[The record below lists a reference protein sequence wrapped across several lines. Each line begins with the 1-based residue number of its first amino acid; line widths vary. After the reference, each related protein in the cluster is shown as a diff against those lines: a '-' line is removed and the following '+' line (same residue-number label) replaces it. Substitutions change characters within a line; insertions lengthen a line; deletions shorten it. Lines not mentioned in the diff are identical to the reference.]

1 MKTLVNVLIIV
12 TGLLLTIK
20 NSALAEIEL
29 SFRFNDA
36 GQKEMRAA
44 LDKFEQM
51 NPGIKVEL
59 QRIAWGSAREQ
70 FLREAAVGE
79 GPDVVHIA
87 QVWTRSM
94 GDAGALY
101 DMNELIEEHGIGEG
115 WGDFISADLAS
126 QDDGTIHAI
135 PWTVDTFA
143 MVYRKDI
150 LEKAGII
157 EFPTTWKGLHEASV
171 QIKE

>member
-59 QRIAWGSAREQ
+59 QRIAWGSC
-70 FLREAAVGE
+70 L
-79 GPDVVHIA
+79 
-87 QVWTRSM
+87 
-94 GDAGALY
+94 L
-101 DMNELIEEHGIGEG
+101 
-115 WGDFISADLAS
+115 
-126 QDDGTIHAI
+126 
-135 PWTVDTFA
+135 
-143 MVYRKDI
+143 
-150 LEKAGII
+150 
-157 EFPTTWKGLHEASV
+157 
-171 QIKE
+171 

>member
-70 FLREAAVGE
+70 VLREAAVGE

-87 QVWTRSM
+87 QVWHRSM
-94 GDAGALY
+94 T
-101 DMNELIEEHGIGEG
+101 DMEVL
-115 WGDFISADLAS
+115 WWLPADLRVTVL
-126 QDDGTIHAI
+126 DGREAPISFALDLKARLPIGLTIE
-135 PWTVDTFA
+135 
-143 MVYRKDI
+143 RKAF
-150 LEKAGII
+150 EAGVLNLLL
-157 EFPTTWKGLHEASV
+157 KV
-171 QIKE
+171 QRS

>member
-20 NSALAEIEL
+20 NAALAEIEL

-70 FLREAAVGE
+70 FFREAAVGE

-101 DMNELIEEHGIGEG
+101 DGPSTVIDLTGDSPVVIREG
-115 WGDFISADLAS
+115 SGSTDW
-126 QDDGTIHAI
+126 IH
-135 PWTVDTFA
+135 
-143 MVYRKDI
+143 
-150 LEKAGII
+150 
-157 EFPTTWKGLHEASV
+157 
-171 QIKE
+171 